1 MKSKRSKSLE
11 PDGIHRGV
19 LKEIKC
25 ETGKILAINH

>member
-1 MKSKRSKSLE
+1 MKCKRSKSLE

-25 ETGKILAINH
+25 KRGKILAINH